1 MAKNE
6 AILRALKSDF
16 DDKDLEVV
24 NKALDALIKATP
36 NDVSAFRNAFKI
48 TSELEGFWQSYS
60 FAPKDDDNFLLGP
73 GEGAHSSQNNITALR
88 QLAGQQRVIL
98 NLDKVNNDVLNN
110 IAKNDTDA
118 PSMRR
123 IIKDNKPTLWP
134 DPWDDLTNDQLTDG
148 NLKVIKE
155 EAKKK
160 LMATLI
166 SKINLDDDLDNLN
179 KGFLAL
185 DNYDSDDVP
194 KDWIGESDKEQIKAA
209 IKARALVLA
218 QVELAGHDAR
228 VQLVDLLEADDLP
241 SIKDKAG
248 AIFTHKDWITEENID
263 TLKKAARKGLTNK
276 IKTEIEA
283 LSYDV
288 GHDDYRIRL
297 IKAAD
302 PKNISTYQ
310 RELAAVGIVKADS
323 LLKEENY
330 TALLDTIRNKAFEM
344 QVHKSSPYSPY
355 GKEIHKALIDA
366 FKAATPEKKE
376 IIFSNLEKN
385 IQRLMHA
392 TNVNDVKHMLGVEDN
407 VANLVTEENGR
418 LEKFKKIHSLEAE
431 KILANLYATYCP
443 SEELSDDVINAF
455 NAKFFENDGNNA
467 YTENNYPNLIQN
479 VLIQVGGHLP
489 RAIDAQKFYNAFGLS
504 NDGSVVRDSDEDRA
518 IKKLVT
524 DERNSNLPLAIDI
537 HKNTTSPTRP
547 NADPLRKELMQS
559 FLRIDKSSSPLGLA
573 HPLDG
578 NNVDSL
584 WTFFN
589 NSKTYEEFKKNITN
603 NTTIKDKLSEDWPK
617 QFTAADFDKLKLKQ
631 LKQLNSE
638 RDISKFVDKRL
649 EELKIRENKK
659 FMSEG
664 QRKILEKIGGG
675 SANINDVMRLFN
687 PAFMGK
693 SKAEAEKM
701 RSRLMKLAES
711 YDTIIRRM
719 KQQKEVIEGLQKSLQ
734 APDSNMG
741 KKLKGKIAEIDMILN
756 TYEKAQQQLVD
767 HILPELQEV
776 IESKKVI
783 QVFGPD
789 SGVVPKVFKKGSK
802 EYEDVKNKRFRSA
815 NLSEASVTHG
825 HQKDISTDEM
835 DSDEF
840 RILDVTTMDK
850 GGSSVVSRI
859 IEEHGSTKPE
869 KVYASDKKII
879 TPRKFSVDVPKT
891 NNPQERE
898 LIEKA
903 RMKTAMIAVCQLL
916 DELDGP
922 PDKKHPIRINGS
934 DPEDLKYLWTAVKIA
949 QKELEGTKMAFKD
962 DAIQGDSIE
971 YLSKTQKGR
980 LGWKEDSVY
989 KTVFEEKE
997 NKLVW
1002 KKIVDK
1008 LKGDVNEKFKH
1019 DRAKGFIYSTVNQ
1032 HWFKKEVQE
1041 RVKGAEEELK
1051 KEHKESTLKH

>member
-6 AILRALKSDF
+6 ALLKVLNGRF
-16 DDKDLEVV
+16 PGKDPDSI
-24 NKALDALIKATP
+24 NNALDALIKADPTKKEEFRGALVEHKGFWASLLSIQDKEVDDKDEFLLSAGEDP
-36 NDVSAFRNAFKI
+36 DPTQNDFSALHKKAAHVRVFRKLGQAPVEVLANIVIKNNKEAREEINEAATLWDKDGLGELNETILTDESITAIKAEARKLLMPKLMQKI
-48 TSELEGFWQSYS
+48 NNENSFENLEKKLDDCIGYHLEGLQ
-60 FAPKDDDNFLLGP
+60 
-73 GEGAHSSQNNITALR
+73 
-88 QLAGQQRVIL
+88 
-98 NLDKVNNDVLNN
+98 
-110 IAKNDTDA
+110 
-118 PSMRR
+118 
-123 IIKDNKPTLWP
+123 
-134 DPWDDLTNDQLTDG
+134 
-148 NLKVIKE
+148 
-155 EAKKK
+155 
-160 LMATLI
+160 
-166 SKINLDDDLDNLN
+166 
-179 KGFLAL
+179 
-185 DNYDSDDVP
+185 
-194 KDWIGESDKEQIKAA
+194 ESDKQQLEAA
-209 IKARALVLA
+209 MNARAMVLA
-218 QVELAGHDAR
+218 QAKLANHGNRD
-228 VQLVDLLEADDLP
+228 QLVALLKENDLAKVQDEAKPIMDDHAKW
-241 SIKDKAG
+241 IKR
-248 AIFTHKDWITEENID
+248 ENIED
-263 TLKKAARKGLTNK
+263 LKKSAREGLAK
-276 IKTEIEA
+276 LMSVEIER
-283 LSYDV
+283 LPYNED
-288 GHDDYRIRL
+288 HLTKL

-302 PKNISTYQ
+302 PKNIATYQ
-310 RELAAVGIVKADS
+310 RELAAVRIANTD
-323 LLKEENY
+323 LLKRENY
-330 TALLDTIRNKAFEM
+330 SEVLDAIRNKAFEM
-344 QVHKSSPYSPY
+344 QVEKLSPYSPY

-392 TNVNDVKHMLGVEDN
+392 TDVNDVKSMLGIPDRSPEKL
-407 VANLVTEENGR
+407 AKATALTEENKR
-418 LEKFKKIHSLEAE
+418 LEKLKRITSLDVA
-431 KILANLYATYCP
+431 KILAKIDP
-443 SEELSDDVINAF
+443 PIDLSGIETNIDDFNNKFYEINAGDYTRGSHGNEKAGYLDLVSELLIALTKTTPDNPNPNPHIDPASF
-455 NAKFFENDGNNA
+455 YTTFGVNADATDVTDLGILQGFIME
-467 YTENNYPNLIQN
+467 
-479 VLIQVGGHLP
+479 P
-489 RAIDAQKFYNAFGLS
+489 RAKNLS
-504 NDGSVVRDSDEDRA
+504 LAKHAYAPDSKSKEFMHQFMRMDKGNLVALDDTEVKDLWDSFTGS
-518 IKKLVT
+518 
-524 DERNSNLPLAIDI
+524 
-537 HKNTTSPTRP
+537 
-547 NADPLRKELMQS
+547 
-559 FLRIDKSSSPLGLA
+559 KS
-573 HPLDG
+573 
-578 NNVDSL
+578 
-584 WTFFN
+584 
-589 NSKTYEEFKKNITN
+589 YEEFKNKITSN
-603 NTTIKDKLSEDWPK
+603 NAIKAKLPTDWPK
-617 QFTAADFDKLKLKQ
+617 QFTAADFDKLK

-675 SANINDVMRLFN
+675 TANINDVMRLFN

-741 KKLKGKIAEIDMILN
+741 KKLQGKIAEIDMILK
-756 TYEKAQQQLVD
+756 TYEPAQKQLVD
-767 HILPELQEV
+767 HILPDLQKV

-783 QVFGPD
+783 RGFGSD
-789 SGVVPKVFKKGSK
+789 FGVISKVFKKGSK
-802 EYEDVKNKRFRSA
+802 EYEDVKKKRFRSD
-815 NLSEASVTHG
+815 NFSEASVTHG
-825 HQKDISTDEM
+825 HQKNISTDEM
-835 DSDEF
+835 DSDELG
-840 RILDVTTMDK
+840 ILDVTTEK

-869 KVYASDKKII
+869 KVYASDKQKI
-879 TPRKFSVDVPKT
+879 TPRKFSVDLLKT

-903 RMKTAMIAVCQLL
+903 RMKTAMVAVCQLL
-916 DELDGP
+916 AELDGP

-1008 LKGDVNEKFKH
+1008 LKGDVNEKFGH
-1019 DRAKGFIYSTVNQ
+1019 DKLKGFIYSAVSQ

-1041 RVKGAEEELK
+1041 GVKGAEEELK